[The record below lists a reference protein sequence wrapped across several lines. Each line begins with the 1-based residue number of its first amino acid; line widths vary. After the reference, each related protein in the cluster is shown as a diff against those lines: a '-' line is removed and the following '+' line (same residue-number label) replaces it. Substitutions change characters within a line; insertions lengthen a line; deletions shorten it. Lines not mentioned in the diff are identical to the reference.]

1 MKITIKLIGRYK
13 DITGK
18 QEVTFDIKS
27 GDTIWHAVDEF
38 IKQYP
43 ALEKDKQFMIVT
55 KNNFFTNLNEKINEG
70 DIITIAPPV
79 VSGG

>member
-18 QEVTFDIKS
+18 QELLFDILS
-27 GDTIWHAVDEF
+27 GDTLWHAVDEF
-38 IKQYP
+38 IKRYP
-43 ALEKDKQFMIVT
+43 VFEKDKQFMIVT
-55 KNNFFTNLNEKINEG
+55 KNNMFTNLNEKIKEG
-70 DIITIAPPV
+70 DNLTIAPPV